1 MLKKIIDFFTG
12 RKPAPAEPVDTR
24 EPVVA
29 APYKVPEPAAT
40 TPVPDIPTVAVP
52 IPYRFQ
58 PPSAETTNTTSV
70 AVLVSPESAATTP
83 IPFTPADE
91 PPKCGCGRSPTGF
104 CVGLHKL
111 SPEAW
116 AAKQAEI
123 NPAAVEVAAEPVKKK
138 RTFVKKASA
147 PKAAPKAAVKPVA
160 KPAAIKA
167 PAKPRSKKA
176 PQ

>member
-12 RKPAPAEPVDTR
+12 KKPAPEVIAPGG
-24 EPVVA
+24 

-40 TPVPDIPTVAVP
+40 TPIP
-52 IPYRFQ
+52 
-58 PPSAETTNTTSV
+58 
-70 AVLVSPESAATTP
+70 L
-83 IPFTPADE
+83 TPANE
-91 PPKCGCGRSPTGF
+91 PPKCGCGRSSTGF

-116 AAKQAEI
+116 ADHPN
-123 NPAAVEVAAEPVKKK
+123 NPATVGKIVAEPARPEKKK
-138 RTFVKKASA
+138 RTFVKKPAEPKVA
-147 PKAAPKAAVKPVA
+147 P

-167 PAKPRSKKA
+167 PAKPRAKKT